1 MAKIYVSPETL
12 KKLTKSDNYSK
23 MLNRFDINRPEPK
36 KRQPKL
42 SSHKLTNISPK
53 SNRLESSLD
62 TTFQKTIRKVAA
74 EEFESYSTNILK
86 LLKNNSEQSHRQK
99 AQESK
104 RDDSLQKSFNN
115 LKKTLRRIKQRNHI
129 ELHKPKNAPKK
140 KKKSPTKPLMGD
152 ISKHQHS
159 RVINQPVT
167 FFYTPRKSNS
177 KPSSSNSSGKK
188 TSVSSK
194 YMFDYSSPA
203 NEYESRQ
210 VEFGHGRAKSKE
222 WNDEIAK
229 EFQKELTEARRHKP
243 DWTDRFALK

>member
-1 MAKIYVSPETL
+1 MAKIYVSTETI
-12 KKLTKSDNYSK
+12 KKLSASDDYSK
-23 MLNRFDINRPEPK
+23 ILNRFDINRPEPK
-36 KRQPKL
+36 KRQSKPSDHKTTKTSLQRNKL
-42 SSHKLTNISPK
+42 ELSPNI
-53 SNRLESSLD
+53 
-62 TTFQKTIRKVAA
+62 TFQKTMRKVAA
-74 EEFESYSTNILK
+74 EESESYSMGILK

-129 ELHKPKNAPKK
+129 ELHKPKNTPKK

-152 ISKHQHS
+152 ISKCQHS

-167 FFYTPRKSNS
+167 FFYTPRKSS
-177 KPSSSNSSGKK
+177 PRPSSSKSSGKK
-188 TSVSSK
+188 VPVSSK
-194 YMFDYSSPA
+194 YMFDHSSPA

-222 WNDEIAK
+222 WNDEVAR
-229 EFQKELTEARRHKP
+229 EFQKELKQNHKQKP

>member
-12 KKLTKSDNYSK
+12 KKLSASDDYSK

-36 KRQPKL
+36 KRQSKPSDHKTTSTSLQRNKL
-42 SSHKLTNISPK
+42 ELSP
-53 SNRLESSLD
+53 D
-62 TTFQKTIRKVAA
+62 ITFQKTIRKVAA
-74 EEFESYSTNILK
+74 EESESYSTNILK
-86 LLKNNSEQSHRQK
+86 LLKNNSGQSHRQK
-99 AQESK
+99 AQELK
-104 RDDSLQKSFNN
+104 GDDSLQKSFNN

-152 ISKHQHS
+152 ISKCQHS

-167 FFYTPRKSNS
+167 FFYTPRKSSS
-177 KPSSSNSSGKK
+177 KPSSSKSSGKK
-188 TSVSSK
+188 NSANSK
-194 YMFDYSSPA
+194 YTFDHSSPA
-203 NEYESRQ
+203 AEYESRQ

-222 WNDEIAK
+222 WNDKIAK
-229 EFQKELTEARRHKP
+229 DFQKELTEARRHKP